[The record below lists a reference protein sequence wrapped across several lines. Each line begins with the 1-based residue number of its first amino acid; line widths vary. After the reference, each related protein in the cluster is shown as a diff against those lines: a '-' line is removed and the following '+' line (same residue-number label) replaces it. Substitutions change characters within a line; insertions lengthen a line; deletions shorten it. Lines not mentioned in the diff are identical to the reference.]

1 MPGRDAY
8 LDGLLADGTAATPGI
23 TPRAAAGR
31 GKNFAEDEPARRA
44 LARSRDDLAA
54 L

>member
-23 TPRAAAGR
+23 VPRAAAGR
-31 GKNFAEDEPARRA
+31 GKNFEFCFAMRVK
-44 LARSRDDLAA
+44 
-54 L
+54 